1 MSPAP
6 KRDLPPGMRAQLDA
20 SSFQGPATFG
30 MRPLLTEPEQLDE
43 EFQDEPLPMRSEC
56 PTCAEPI
63 VLLVQLLHV

>member
-30 MRPLLTEPEQLDE
+30 MRPLLTEPEQLD
-43 EFQDEPLPMRSEC
+43 
-56 PTCAEPI
+56 AA
-63 VLLVQLLHV
+63 